1 METVSRSGGKQTALD
16 DLADLIPQSHLRFW
30 KTPELSAPQIT
41 LSLPGKCIDEI
52 RKALAKSAE
61 EISVAAVSEGFDA
74 CRKFARE
81 LSAYLDHHGPGAA
94 IIDRFPAEDYNE
106 YDNRRM
112 CGLFSLFVGQL
123 MEQNHA
129 GVTLYD
135 VKNTNPKDPSTVRKS
150 ITNHAQPFHTD
161 GGWYRKP
168 AKYVGLYCV
177 RNAKE
182 GGGSL
187 VTSLVGAYQ
196 ELLNNPLLAKELTEA
211 VAWDRQGE
219 HASGDTPYEM
229 NPVFEASGGEFLT
242 RYYESYIHNGTSKK
256 GATLTP
262 RYLEALQAFND
273 AILNQPKI
281 EFAMSAGQ
289 FQYVNNWTVAH
300 ARKSFADTEA
310 TPVEHSRHVI
320 RVWNH

>member
-1 METVSRSGGKQTALD
+1 METAVQCSGNQTASD
-16 DLADLIPQSHLRFW
+16 QLADLIPQSHLRFW
-30 KTPELSAPQIT
+30 SGADITAQQIT
-41 LSLPGKCIDEI
+41 LSLPVKCIDEI
-52 RKALAKSAE
+52 RNALAKTSDEIVISA
-61 EISVAAVSEGFDA
+61 ATEGFDA
-74 CRKFARE
+74 CREFARE
-81 LSAYLDHHGPGAA
+81 LFAYLDHQGPGAA

-112 CGLFSLFVGQL
+112 CGLFSSFVGPL

-135 VKNTNPKDPSTVRKS
+135 VKNTNPKDPSKVRKS

-161 GGWYRKP
+161 GGWHRKP

-177 RNAKE
+177 RNAQD

-196 ELLNNPLLAKELTEA
+196 ELLNNPILAKELTEA

-242 RYYESYIHNGTSKK
+242 RYYESYIHNGMSKK
-256 GATLTP
+256 GAALTP
-262 RYLEALQAFND
+262 GYLEALQAYSD

-281 EFAMSAGQ
+281 EFEMSAGQ
-289 FQYVNNWTVAH
+289 FQYLNNWTVAH
-300 ARKSFADTEA
+300 ARKAFADTKA